1 MSERSDLHGSVAI
14 VTGAS
19 RGIGL
24 AIATELLGRGAK
36 VCITARKAGPLADAA
51 RALGSPDSVI
61 SVAGNTDSSEHR
73 GECVEATM
81 AAFGRID
88 LLVNNSGTNP
98 TYGPMTETSSAASS
112 KVFDVNVTSA
122 LEWVKLVHAA
132 WMGEHGGSIVNI
144 SSAAG
149 IRPAL
154 GIGIYGASKA
164 ALSQLTAQL
173 AWELAPGIRVNAVA
187 PAVVQTVF
195 AEALYV
201 GRESTVASAY
211 PLGRLGT
218 PQDIASAVAFLLSSE
233 ASWITGQTLV
243 IDGGLGLTGG
253 IE

>member
-1 MSERSDLHGSVAI
+1 MPDQRDLHGSVAI

-36 VCITARKAGPLADAA
+36 VCLTARKAGPLADAA
-51 RALGSPDSVI
+51 QALGSPDSVLTA
-61 SVAGNTDSSEHR
+61 AGNTDDPVHR
-73 GECVEATM
+73 AECVELVM

-88 LLVNNSGTNP
+88 MLVNNSGTNP
-98 TYGPMTETSSAASS
+98 AYGPMIETSTEASR

-132 WMGEHGGSIVNI
+132 WMGEHGGSVVNI

-149 IRPAL
+149 IKPAQ
-154 GIGIYGASKA
+154 GIGMYGASKA
-164 ALSQLTAQL
+164 ALSHLTAQL

-195 AEALYV
+195 AGALYI
-201 GRESTVASAY
+201 GRESSVAATY

-218 PQDIASAVAFLLSSE
+218 PEDIASAVAFLLSTE